1 MKRKFI
7 TAVVCVGAW
16 LLCEGVASPEMMKAM
31 AKDKSRVIG
40 ETKGARAKEILRVVD
55 QDGLPVMNAR
65 IYGSFWPG
73 DNGQHYILMDGL
85 TNKEGEYVAEGKSKW
100 KLTYQVTK
108 VGYYKAKGTID
119 YLASTN
125 VPAVVN
131 GKWQPYGTTRTVV
144 LKKIRN
150 PCTLRTFPE
159 SLRSCRIPEFGKW
172 IGFDFECGAWVAPYG
187 KGLNSDVLL
196 KFAAMERSMHDY
208 KFVMDVSFTNN
219 PYAGAC
225 LMKKDESS
233 ELTTVYVA
241 DSNAIYRTAFSYI
254 SERTPGKYRHWD
266 FLYSDSYLV
275 FRTRTR
281 VDKDNNLVGAH
292 YGKILGRWLSDTEF
306 MILSD
311 GCFNSVENDVN
322 IEDSTTLRH
331 IIKNMNTRK

>member
-1 MKRKFI
+1 MKVFVFTLLIVPTVVLAVAPDLTLYNAQRHGANVKF
-7 TAVVCVGAW
+7 
-16 LLCEGVASPEMMKAM
+16 
-31 AKDKSRVIG
+31 
-40 ETKGARAKEILRVVD
+40 ILRVID
-55 QDGLPVMNAR
+55 QDGRPVSGAKISGGFQTGGNLN
-65 IYGSFWPG
+65 
-73 DNGQHYILMDGL
+73 DNVPIRGVTDA
-85 TNKEGEYVAEGKSKW
+85 NGEYMVNGKSVGMVRCGISKD
-100 KLTYQVTK
+100 
-108 VGYYKAKGTID
+108 GYYSSDLLEKYPNSRCEKP
-119 YLASTN
+119 
-125 VPAVVN
+125 VEN
-131 GKWQPYGTTRTVV
+131 GKWQPFGDVRDVV
-144 LKKIRN
+144 LKAIRN
-150 PCTLRTFPE
+150 PGRNSTFPE

-196 KFAAMERSMHDY
+196 KFTAMERGMHDY

-219 PYAGAC
+219 PYAGAY
-225 LMKKDESS
+225 LMKKDKSS

-254 SERTPGKYRHWD
+254 SEQTPGKDRHWD
-266 FLYSDSYLV
+266 FLDSDSYLV

-322 IEDSTTLRH
+322 IEDSTCLRY